1 MSKLS
6 LLPEEVETT
15 IFSFICWR
23 EISPF
28 VNHTFYR
35 KYRKAAAQVIY
46 RFCKKIYGKS
56 IWGIYKK
63 MHFSQKYYQRYPSF
77 FRGKTIEI
85 IQPLSRPI
93 ISSSTGHPRG
103 RITGWYIT
111 GTINKIR
118 FDLNQGM
125 VLNLYNY
132 RKIPLPL
139 EDSYKPNP
147 HSASYSP
154 IGCEITLHRTQ
165 SCITRYRSLNILILC
180 CGNHLCLQRAKHFPP
195 PFSS

>member
-6 LLPEEVETT
+6 LLPQEVEDT
-15 IFSFICWR
+15 IFSFISWR

-28 VNHTFYR
+28 VNHIYYR
-35 KYRKAAAQVIY
+35 KYRKAAAQIIY
-46 RFCKKIYGKS
+46 RFWKKIYGKS

-63 MHFSQKYYQRYPSF
+63 MHFSQKYYQRYPLF
-77 FRGKTIEI
+77 FRGKTIEFI
-85 IQPLSRPI
+85 YLLSRPI
-93 ISSSTGHPRG
+93 LSSSTDHPRC

-111 GTINKIR
+111 GSINKIS

-139 EDSYKPNP
+139 EDSYKSNP

-154 IGCEITLHRTQ
+154 IGCEIILHRTQ
-165 SCITRYRSLNILILC
+165 SGITRYRSLNILIVPRRI
-180 CGNHLCLQRAKHFPP
+180 HLRLQRAKHFP
-195 PFSS
+195 FSS